1 MKQIHFFIIIL
12 LLFCC
17 LPTRAQKITSFHGVV
32 SNGYNFWVY
41 TPADA
46 DSVQK
51 PLILFLH
58 GASLSGKDL
67 NRVLR
72 YGPLDPLRRGR
83 KIDAVIVAPQSPG
96 GGWNPQR
103 SMNIVEWVKAHYN
116 IDTNRFYVIG
126 MSMGGY
132 GTIEFTGT
140 YPDKVAAAMA
150 FCGGANL
157 RNGYC
162 GLNQVP
168 LWILHGTA
176 DRDVHIRESEKVVN
190 SMKQC
195 GPTPRLIFTRLQGV
209 NHGGPA
215 RAFYLAEPY
224 EWLFS
229 HNLQDPD
236 RKVNKNFSIPPA
248 QFHGVYDHLTRVDI
262 PIVQGSEK
270 SAPKPNPEAQGC
282 KPLVATTAQDSLS
295 AMAANNAAEP
305 SATETKTQPAAPA
318 KQYHKVKQGET
329 LGHIARKYHTSVK
342 RLCQL
347 NGIKETTP
355 LQIGKRLRVK

>member
-1 MKQIHFFIIIL
+1 MKKTLLFAL
-12 LLFCC
+12 LLFFIGFSSQ
-17 LPTRAQKITSFHGVV
+17 AQKITSFHGVV

-46 DSVQK
+46 DTCQK

-72 YGPLDPLRRGR
+72 YGPLDALRRGR
-83 KIDAVIVAPQSPG
+83 KIDAVVVAPQSPG
-96 GGWNPQR
+96 GGWSPQR
-103 SMNIVEWVKAHYN
+103 AMNVVDWVKAHYN

-132 GTIEFTGT
+132 GTLEFTGT

-157 RNGYC
+157 RSYC
-162 GLNQVP
+162 GLNEVP

-190 SMKQC
+190 AMKRC
-195 GPTPRLIFTRLQGV
+195 GPTHRLIFTRLQGV

-229 HNLQDPD
+229 HNLQDPE
-236 RKVNKNFSIPPA
+236 RKVNKNFSITPA
-248 QFHGVYDHLTRVDI
+248 KFHGVYDHLTRVDI
-262 PIVQGSEK
+262 PILQGTEK
-270 SAPKPNPEAQGC
+270 NAPKPNPKAQSSQ
-282 KPLVATTAQDSLS
+282 PVVATTAQDSIS
-295 AMAANNAAEP
+295 AIAENNASETVSSVDSKPQKTAP
-305 SATETKTQPAAPA
+305 S

-342 RLCQL
+342 KICQL
-347 NGIKETTP
+347 NGIKETTV
-355 LQIGKRLRVK
+355 LSVGKRLRVK